1 VRGFRRE
8 VNLSDLRRLVRHAL
22 VDLSPLR
29 RHRDYRLLFAAQLVT
44 LFGSQITLVALPF
57 QVYSL
62 TRSTLAV
69 GVLGLAEVIPLLGLA
84 FLGGAIADA
93 RDRRAMILLTELV
106 FAVMSG
112 LLALNALTSR
122 PMIWPLFTIGAVRA
136 GLYAVQRPSLDAL
149 LPRLIPCE
157 EMVAASALSNLR
169 GTLSMIAG
177 PALAGILI
185 ARFGLGFGYA
195 LDVATSVV
203 ALLLLA
209 VMRPAPPPLDAA
221 VPSFGRVMEGLRY
234 AWRRQEL
241 MGTYL
246 VDMAAMFF
254 GMPMALF
261 PALAERF
268 GGPAILGLLF
278 AAPAVGSLLASLT
291 SGWASQVH
299 RHGLAIVVAAAG
311 WGLAIVGAGL
321 APTLP
326 LLIGFLAVAGGA
338 DAISGIFRT
347 TVWNQ
352 TVPDSLRGRLA
363 GVELISYASGPML
376 GNFESGVAA
385 AVLGVEWAIVSGGIL
400 CVLAVVGLGAGL
412 SRFRLYDD
420 RRAGT
425 VQPASP

>member
-1 VRGFRRE
+1 
-8 VNLSDLRRLVRHAL
+8 
-22 VDLSPLR
+22 
-29 RHRDYRLLFAAQLVT
+29 
-44 LFGSQITLVALPF
+44 
-57 QVYSL
+57 
-62 TRSTLAV
+62 
-69 GVLGLAEVIPLLGLA
+69 
-84 FLGGAIADA
+84 
-93 RDRRAMILLTELV
+93 
-106 FAVMSG
+106 
-112 LLALNALTSR
+112 
-122 PMIWPLFTIGAVRA
+122 
-136 GLYAVQRPSLDAL
+136 
-149 LPRLIPCE
+149 
-157 EMVAASALSNLR
+157 
-169 GTLSMIAG
+169 
-177 PALAGILI
+177 
-185 ARFGLGFGYA
+185 
-195 LDVATSVV
+195 
-203 ALLLLA
+203 
-209 VMRPAPPPLDAA
+209 
-221 VPSFGRVMEGLRY
+221 
-234 AWRRQEL
+234 

-268 GGPAILGLLF
+268 GGLAILGLLF

-352 TVPDSLRGRLA
+352 TVPDSLRGRLG

-412 SRFRLYDD
+412 SRFRLSDD